1 MLLLLLLALG
11 AVDSLPA
18 VAPDTTQVAVI
29 SPRVGPQIDPAER
42 QSFHLFPG
50 SNDFS
55 SAVFYRMPDSTFAV
69 ELRTTSVP
77 AGQRYPVSEEQLR
90 RIGRYIDD
98 FENLVP
104 ELASLPDGQ
113 SLYFNLW
120 TGIGRA
126 PERPLS
132 APRGAPGESEWTN
145 RIINCASGAAC
156 GLGIGGTVGAI
167 SAIKFAE
174 TRQESILSHGCL
186 GGEEYWY
193 YYAVDYYDLNPGTY
207 AAAAG
212 AGTAAGGA
220 AGWLVG
226 QTRDRHNRA
235 HAVARRGIAGYDFF
249 GDPIAETEVQ
259 THLLPQNR
267 VGWTFLG
274 TTSGFVVGTGL
285 GLVLT
290 SIARGIIFK
299 PTRWDSIIV
308 RNDGFA
314 LDLPLIAL
322 SLDGILKGAH
332 LGYRRGMQLDW
343 KQAVEDTKREHLN
356 LRP

>member
-1 MLLLLLLALG
+1 MLLLLLLALD
-11 AVDSLPA
+11 VTDSLP
-18 VAPDTTQVAVI
+18 VVKPDSAQVVVI

-42 QSFHLFPG
+42 RSFHLFPG
-50 SNDFS
+50 SDDFS
-55 SAVFYRMPDSTFAV
+55 SAVFYRMPDSTYAV
-69 ELRTTSVP
+69 ELRTLFLP
-77 AGQRYPVSEEQLR
+77 AGQRYPVAEEQFR
-90 RIGRYIDD
+90 RIGHYIDD
-98 FENLVP
+98 FENIIP

-113 SLYFNLW
+113 SLYFDLW
-120 TGIGRA
+120 AGIGRI
-126 PERPLS
+126 PERPFP
-132 APRGAPGESEWTN
+132 APRAAPGESEWTN

-156 GLGIGGTVGAI
+156 GLGIGGTLGAI

-174 TRQESILSHGCL
+174 TRQESVLTHGCWD
-186 GGEEYWY
+186 GEGYWY
-193 YYAVDYYDLNPGTY
+193 HYSVDYYDLNAETY

-226 QTRDRHNRA
+226 QARDRRNLGN
-235 HAVARRGIAGYDFF
+235 AVARRGIADYDFF
-249 GDPIAETEVQ
+249 GGPIAETEVQ

-274 TTSGFVVGTGL
+274 ATSGFVVGTGL

-290 SIARGIIFK
+290 SIARGIIFR
-299 PTRWDSIIV
+299 PTHWDSIIV

-343 KQAVEDTKREHLN
+343 KEAVEATKREHLRI
-356 LRP
+356 RP